1 MKEYTTEEQKFLLKL
16 ARQSIEH
23 AFNNGGKLQLSDA
36 DIPSE
41 KLKEKRAAFVTLT
54 QEGNLRGCIGSLE
67 PELPLYQEIIAR
79 AFSAA
84 FQDPRFLPLNPEELP
99 KTKIS
104 ISVLTV
110 PKPLEF
116 QDYQE
121 LLNKLTPEKDGVI
134 LKKGLR
140 SATYL
145 PKVWEELP
153 NKEQFLPSLCQKAGL
168 ESDAWKGNIEVLTYQ
183 TIDFSEIVFSPR

>member
-1 MKEYTTEEQKFLLKL
+1 MKEYTAKEKDFLLKL

-23 AFNNGGKLQLSDA
+23 LFGSGGKLELSESE
-36 DIPSE
+36 IPFS

-54 QEGNLRGCIGSLE
+54 QNGGLRGCIGSLV
-67 PELPLYQEIIAR
+67 PELPLYQEIIDR

-84 FQDPRFLPLNPEELP
+84 FQDPRFVPLSKEELP

-104 ISVLTV
+104 ISILTI
-110 PKPLEF
+110 PEPLEF
-116 QDYQE
+116 KDSQE
-121 LLNKLTPEKDGVI
+121 LLEKLVPQRDGVV
-134 LKKGLR
+134 LKRGLN

-153 NKEQFLPSLCQKAGL
+153 DKEDFLSNLCQKAGL
-168 ESDAWKGNIEVLTYQ
+168 EPDAWKGHLEISTYQ
-183 TIDFSEIVFSPR
+183 SIDFSE